1 MSEDQL
7 WNNRRL
13 DDPVQRFVDYV
24 IVVIK
29 ESVKTITYE
38 SVNSI
43 VRVINGVS
51 ALLLAI
57 LPEKSSILEGMHG
70 WELRPR
76 VRGPRFPRWMEN
88 GVSSFNLFVHE
99 LSVDPDDSSCEDLS
113 SDEEDGDEHDYPP
126 SPLSQISHVS
136 RASSLSRNNR
146 QRMCWITLMFSWIL
160 LPAELLSSVL
170 FQLSDFYYPSQPGT
184 SPAAGNEISS
194 LTNSANKVYALKDL
208 IIHRTTDRRRGV
220 IEDLHLA
227 TEIFIESLFD
237 SVHKAAHYILSP
249 LEAISL
255 IWRWIFL
262 SEGSTGDDA
271 YYDSSADVSVPTD
284 IIGDHDLT
292 PSECNTPFQHTILNT
307 DARTCQDVI
316 TELGYPYEA
325 IHVVTADGY
334 ILLLER
340 IPRRDAR
347 KAVYLQHGILDS
359 SMGWVSNGVVGSPA
373 FAAYDKGYDVFLG
386 NFRGL
391 VSREHVNKNISS
403 QQYWNYSVNEHGTQD
418 IPAMIEKIYEVKT
431 CELNLLN
438 PSDNMDKEIDSD
450 QPFKLCTIC
459 HSLGG
464 AAMLMYVITRRIEE
478 KPHRLSRLILLS
490 PAGFH
495 DDSNLTFIAA
505 ENFFMLFTPLLSPLI
520 PAFYIPTRFFRM
532 LLNKLARDF
541 HDYPALGGLVQTI
554 MSYLIGGDSSNW
566 VGVMGLPHYN
576 MNDMP
581 GLSFRVAHH
590 LAQMKRA
597 RKFRMYDYGS
607 PYLNMEIYGDLKPLD
622 LGEYFSFI
630 DVPVDLVAGRK
641 DEVIKPTMVRKHY
654 KLMKASAVDV
664 SYREFEYAH
673 LDFTFSHREEL
684 LDYVMSRLRLIEPIP
699 KQQISQKSRSKRRR
713 SVLDS

>member
-1 MSEDQL
+1 
-7 WNNRRL
+7 
-13 DDPVQRFVDYV
+13 
-24 IVVIK
+24 
-29 ESVKTITYE
+29 
-38 SVNSI
+38 
-43 VRVINGVS
+43 
-51 ALLLAI
+51 
-57 LPEKSSILEGMHG
+57 
-70 WELRPR
+70 
-76 VRGPRFPRWMEN
+76 
-88 GVSSFNLFVHE
+88 
-99 LSVDPDDSSCEDLS
+99 
-113 SDEEDGDEHDYPP
+113 
-126 SPLSQISHVS
+126 
-136 RASSLSRNNR
+136 
-146 QRMCWITLMFSWIL
+146 
-160 LPAELLSSVL
+160 
-170 FQLSDFYYPSQPGT
+170 
-184 SPAAGNEISS
+184 
-194 LTNSANKVYALKDL
+194 
-208 IIHRTTDRRRGV
+208 
-220 IEDLHLA
+220 
-227 TEIFIESLFD
+227 
-237 SVHKAAHYILSP
+237 
-249 LEAISL
+249 
-255 IWRWIFL
+255 
-262 SEGSTGDDA
+262 
-271 YYDSSADVSVPTD
+271 
-284 IIGDHDLT
+284 
-292 PSECNTPFQHTILNT
+292 
-307 DARTCQDVI
+307 
-316 TELGYPYEA
+316 
-325 IHVVTADGY
+325 
-334 ILLLER
+334 
-340 IPRRDAR
+340 
-347 KAVYLQHGILDS
+347 
-359 SMGWVSNGVVGSPA
+359 
-373 FAAYDKGYDVFLG
+373 
-386 NFRGL
+386 
-391 VSREHVNKNISS
+391 
-403 QQYWNYSVNEHGTQD
+403 
-418 IPAMIEKIYEVKT
+418 
-431 CELNLLN
+431 
-438 PSDNMDKEIDSD
+438 
-450 QPFKLCTIC
+450 
-459 HSLGG
+459 
-464 AAMLMYVITRRIEE
+464 MYVITRRIEE